1 VLFLGWSVF
10 PLVLLYWLENV
21 IVGGFNGAAAE
32 VRRRPHPLTP
42 SPLRERGNKRCCS
55 FSFGISSVVRRIL
68 LADADAFYVAVARAI
83 DPEGA
88 GRAPLLIVGGSRESR
103 GVVCSASYE
112 TRAFGVRSAM
122 PIARALR
129 LCPDAMCV
137 PVPMKECVKR
147 SAEIRQLLHRFA
159 PIVEGASIDEWYLD
173 LTGTEGV
180 YHHEPLAA
188 TAERIRGGVRE
199 ATGLTLSIGG
209 GTNKLIAK
217 MAVARAKPDGVLIVE
232 PGGEEAFVR
241 SCTLAEI
248 PLVGPKFQA
257 RLAARGLV
265 TVEDVFLYDSATL
278 RRTGG
283 LSAREATWLWNRVHG
298 VDEAGVAHREVN
310 RGLSRD
316 ETFAKDLHED
326 EDIERE
332 LLRLVTRAAGDLR
345 GGGLTA
351 RTVTVRLRDWDF
363 RTRSAQRTMA
373 EPVVSDRVILRVAR
387 ELLVTLRKARRVPAR
402 LVGVRL
408 SGLAAPQAE
417 DQFAFFRGAS
427 PDETERDRGL
437 AQAID
442 RVRGKFGQ
450 KSIVPGG
457 IAEGEQR

>member
-1 VLFLGWSVF
+1 M
-10 PLVLLYWLENV
+10 
-21 IVGGFNGAAAE
+21 
-32 VRRRPHPLTP
+32 
-42 SPLRERGNKRCCS
+42 
-55 FSFGISSVVRRIL
+55 RRIL
-68 LADADAFYVAVARAI
+68 LADADAFYVAVARSL

-88 GRAPLLIVGGSRESR
+88 GRATLLIVGGSRDSR

-112 TRAFGVRSAM
+112 TRKFGVRSAM

-137 PVPMKECVKR
+137 PVPMKECAKR
-147 SAEIRQLLHRFA
+147 SGEIRQLLHRFA

-188 TAERIRGGVRE
+188 TAERIRAGVLE

-217 MAVARAKPDGVLIVE
+217 MAVARAKPDGVLIVD
-232 PGGEEAFVR
+232 PAGEEAFLR
-241 SCTLAEI
+241 SCALAEI

-257 RLAARGLV
+257 RLAAHGL
-265 TVEDVFLYDSATL
+265 TMVEDVFPLEVAAL
-278 RRTGG
+278 RQQGK
-283 LSAREATWLWNRVHG
+283 LSAREAQWLWNRVHG
-298 VDEAGVAHREVN
+298 VDDAGVAHREVN

-316 ETFAKDLHED
+316 ETFSKDLHQD

-345 GGGLTA
+345 GENLTA
-351 RTVTVRLRDWDF
+351 RVVTVRLRDFDF

-387 ELLVTLRKARRVPAR
+387 ELLASLRKARRVPAR

-408 SGLAAPQAE
+408 SGLAAPRAE
-417 DQFAFFRGAS
+417 DQFALFMSS
-427 PDETERDRGL
+427 PPDPVETERDRGL
-437 AQAID
+437 ASAID
-442 RVRGKFGQ
+442 RVRGKYGP
-450 KSIVPGG
+450 KSIVPG
-457 IAEGEQR
+457 